1 LSRPVSQN
9 RWTHTVTI
17 SHVKYNTVIPPVK
30 ESVNYITQLK
40 LKHKLQ
46 DSNEIKK
53 VVKLSKGSIKYTLC
67 KLYMFSVKS

>member
-1 LSRPVSQN
+1 M
-9 RWTHTVTI
+9 
-17 SHVKYNTVIPPVK
+17 K

-46 DSNEIKK
+46 DNNEIKK